1 MPDSVVS
8 GAESWRPTASLE
20 TVRLRARLLAR
31 IRAFFAQR
39 GVLEVDTPLLSR
51 GAATDPALGS
61 FRTQYLGPG
70 ASGALPLYLQTSPE
84 FFMKRLLAAGSGP
97 VYQLSHVFR
106 NGEHGSRHNPEF
118 MMLEWYRP
126 GMDYHALMD
135 EVDALLA
142 FSLQGIR
149 DYHPARRVAYR
160 AWFQEHTGLDPWSID
175 VPALRDFATRALGP
189 APAGMDETR
198 LSPWLDLV
206 VTHWIEP
213 RIRDQTLFVFD
224 FPPAQASLARLRND
238 PVPVAERFELYLGGI
253 ELANGFHELA
263 DAAEQRSRFE
273 ADNRLREQWGLPVI
287 PLDESLL
294 GALAHGLPDSS
305 GVALGVDRL
314 VMLAADLPEIS
325 AALPFSLQRI

>member
-1 MPDSVVS
+1 M
-8 GAESWRPTASLE
+8 
-20 TVRLRARLLAR
+20 
-31 IRAFFAQR
+31 RAFFAQR

-51 GAATDPALGS
+51 GAATDPALDS
-61 FRTQYLGPG
+61 FRTAYLGPG
-70 ASGALPLYLQTSPE
+70 AAGGLPLYLQTSPE

-106 NGEHGSRHNPEF
+106 NGEYGSRHNPEF

-142 FSLQGIR
+142 FSLQGVR

-160 AWFQEHTGLDPWSID
+160 TWFQEHTGLDPWSID
-175 VPALRDFATRALGP
+175 VPALRDFVARTLGP
-189 APAGMDETR
+189 TPAGMDETR

-213 RIRDQTLFVFD
+213 RIGDRALFVFD
-224 FPPAQASLARLRND
+224 FPPAQAALARLRRD
-238 PVPVAERFELYLGGI
+238 AAPVAERFELYFGGT
-253 ELANGFHELA
+253 ELANGYQELA

-273 ADNRLREQWGLPVI
+273 ADNRLRERSGLPVI

-294 GALAHGLPDSS
+294 GALEHGLPDSS

-325 AALPFSLQRI
+325 AALPFSLQRV